1 MDFFAEYLPLLE
13 QRSKVGG
20 KVSHDSV
27 YQPAN
32 DGTREV
38 VNKIVASLMMPG
50 STLLGYENIRE
61 LYERSQ
67 AGESCL
73 IVSEHYSNFDLPSL
87 FHLLQEKGEEG
98 EAIARSVVAMAGAKL
113 NEESKLVRAFAE
125 SFTRI
130 VIYPVRALQT
140 ISDPEE
146 YEREH
151 ARSRAINM
159 AALREMVR
167 KKNSGRLILVFP
179 AGTRYR
185 PDKPESARGLPQID
199 SYMKQFDH
207 VCPIGIAGN
216 LLLVNPS
223 GDMSQDFPQKDLM
236 VYKAGK
242 LLDAKEFREKARE
255 DCPPDEDPKQFTVD
269 RLMAHLS
276 EMHADVAAVREKKLA
291 ELGQA

>member
-1 MDFFAEYLPLLE
+1 MAKNDNSQQQRLTVMDVFSEYLPLLE
-13 QRSKVGG
+13 QRSKGAET
-20 KVSHDSV
+20 VSHDSV

-32 DGTREV
+32 DGTREL
-38 VNKIVASLMMPG
+38 VNQIVASLMLPG
-50 STLLGYENIRE
+50 SELLGFENIRE

-87 FHLLQEKGEEG
+87 FHLLQEKGEKG
-98 EAIARSVVAMAGAKL
+98 EAIAKSVVAMAGAKL
-113 NEESKLVRAFAE
+113 NEESKIVRAFAE

-130 VIYPVRALQT
+130 VIYPVRALQA

-146 YEREH
+146 YAREH
-151 ARSRAINM
+151 SRSRAINM

-167 KKNSGRLILVFP
+167 KKNSGRIILVFP

-185 PDKPESARGLPQID
+185 PDKPDSAKGLPQID

-207 VCPIGIAGN
+207 VCPVGIAGN

-223 GDMSQDFPQKDLM
+223 GDMSRDYPQKDLM
-236 VYKAGK
+236 IYKAGE
-242 LLDAKEFREKARE
+242 LI
-255 DCPPDEDPKQFTVD
+255 DPGETGYLTVT
-269 RLMAHLS
+269 
-276 EMHADVAAVREKKLA
+276 
-291 ELGQA
+291 